1 MLREIA
7 SHFSRIAHMAKAD
20 RFKLINLYPPLI
32 GAGIRVIDTSADFT
46 TITVEMKLRW
56 WNKNI
61 FGTQFGG
68 ALYMMCDP
76 FFVAIMMNNLG
87 PGYIVWDKAA
97 SIQFLKPGRKNVRAV
112 FHIPPDEIARV
123 KAEADDRGK
132 TEPEY
137 DVDIIDEDGVIVAK
151 VHKVLYVRR
160 KDAKKPQ

>member
-1 MLREIA
+1 
-7 SHFSRIAHMAKAD
+7 MAKAD

-32 GAGIRVIDTSADFT
+32 GAGIRVIGVASDFT
-46 TITVEMKLRW
+46 TVTVEMKLRW

-76 FFVAIMMNNLG
+76 FFVAILMNNLG

-97 SIQFLKPGRKNVRAV
+97 SIQFLKPGRKNVRAI
-112 FHIPPDEIARV
+112 FHIPHDEIARV
-123 KAEADDRGK
+123 RADADTRGK

-137 DVDIIDEDGVIVAK
+137 DVDIIDEDGVVVAR

-160 KDAKKPQ
+160 KDAKKPQT

>member
-1 MLREIA
+1 
-7 SHFSRIAHMAKAD
+7 MAKAE
-20 RFKLINLYPPLI
+20 RFKLINWYPPLI
-32 GAGIRVIDTSADFT
+32 GAGIRVIETAPDFT

-76 FFVAIMMNNLG
+76 FFVAILMNNLG
-87 PGYIVWDKAA
+87 SDYIVWDKAA
-97 SIQFLKPGRKNVRAV
+97 TIQFLKPGRRRVRAV
-112 FHIPPDEIARV
+112 FHIPLDEIARV
-123 KAEADDRGK
+123 RAETDARGK

-137 DVDIIDEDGVIVAK
+137 DVDIIDDQGLVVAR

-160 KDAKKPQ
+160 KDAKRPTKAV